1 MALQLLSENE
11 LKRVASEYQFSAGDN
26 VADKETLVA
35 VEAQSRRALIG
46 AILDCILAA
55 LLVISIVI
63 NFSTLG
69 KPLRPKEKS
78 ASRKYEKKTYGQ
90 LAEEK

>member
-1 MALQLLSENE
+1 M
-11 LKRVASEYQFSAGDN
+11 KRVGAEYSFSADN
-26 VADKETLVA
+26 VTDKETLVA

-46 AILDCILAA
+46 AILDIILAS
-55 LLVISIVI
+55 LLVISIII

-78 ASRKYEKKTYGQ
+78 ASRKYEKKTYGK

>member
-1 MALQLLSENE
+1 MGILVTLQLLSETE
-11 LKRVASEYQFSAGDN
+11 LKRVNTEYQFSADN
-26 VADKETLVA
+26 LADKETLAA

-55 LLVISIVI
+55 ILVISLII

-69 KPLRPKEKS
+69 KPLREKAKS
-78 ASRKYEKKTYGQ
+78 ASRKYEKKTYG
-90 LAEEK
+90 